1 MSPPAAA
8 ASARRSAATH
18 PARPRPRRVPN
29 APRRVSGPTG
39 GKRAARAAVAA
50 PVPVALRLAAAVHT
64 VAEHRFLDRLLRGRM
79 WIAILGVG
87 LIGIVFMQVSMLGMN
102 AGIGRAV
109 DQATTLERQNA
120 ALQASISQLSSGE
133 RIETAAEK
141 LGFVLPAA
149 GSVRFLDARDVDYR
163 KAARSI
169 EPPGSR
175 PPEPATTVPS
185 TGLSIAAT
193 GVAPSSA
200 TEPTATTT
208 PTTTTPPT
216 TAAATEQSQQPTA
229 ATTTTSTTAPAVAT
243 TQPTATA
250 PPPQQQT
257 APSPA
262 ITGATAAQG

>member
-29 APRRVSGPTG
+29 APRRVSGPSG

-64 VAEHRFLDRLLRGRM
+64 VAEHRLLDRLLRGRM

-133 RIETAAEK
+133 RIESAAEK

-149 GSVRFLDARDVDYR
+149 GSVRFLDAHDVDYR
-163 KAARSI
+163 KAARGI
-169 EPPGSR
+169 EPPGSH

-185 TGLSIAAT
+185 AGLSIAET
-193 GVAPSSA
+193 GVAPSSTTEQPAA
-200 TEPTATTT
+200 TPTATTPT
-208 PTTTTPPT
+208 TATEQPQQTAAAPATTTTAAPT
-216 TAAATEQSQQPTA
+216 ATAQPTA
-229 ATTTTSTTAPAVAT
+229 AA
-243 TQPTATA
+243 A

-257 APSPA
+257 APTP
-262 ITGATAAQG
+262 TTVGATAAQG